1 MVEHRERD
9 YLGKQAIAVRHCGGV
24 SLLHVDIRIE
34 HAMPEGVRQRGVD
47 LKTLNVLH
55 SIS

>member
-1 MVEHRERD
+1 
-9 YLGKQAIAVRHCGGV
+9 
-24 SLLHVDIRIE
+24 LHVNIRIE
-34 HAMPEGVRQRGVD
+34 QAMPEGVRQRGVD

>member
-9 YLGKQAIAVRHCGGV
+9 NCGKQAIVVRHCGGV

-34 HAMPEGVRQRGVD
+34 QAMPEGVRQRGVD